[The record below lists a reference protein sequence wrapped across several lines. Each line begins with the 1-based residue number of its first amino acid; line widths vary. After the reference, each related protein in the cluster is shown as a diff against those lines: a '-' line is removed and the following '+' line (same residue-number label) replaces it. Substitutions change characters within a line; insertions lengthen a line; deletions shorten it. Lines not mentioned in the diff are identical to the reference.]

1 MNGATATLKGKSMFG
16 VQELSRRRTAPAHG
30 FGSSTRNHASKVF
43 MGPEHAKTSSL
54 SCTPGPCY
62 EVNGACGSQYDSGKL
77 SPPQWCFGT
86 AERFSRSSRDKAPGP
101 GAYEN
106 AGSFGRQGL
115 SSRTSYPLYGFG
127 TVDRNMASKVRSPQ
141 NPCPLLRRRLN
152 GDMRL
157 DSPISMGV
165 SPSLLPPSPY
175 PISCASVEVLFLP
188 CRQVFISPAHASST
202 YGQGSPG
209 PAALYHKASGLAGP
223 KYGFGTDD
231 RFNRLGRQLS
241 DASEL
246 PGPGSY
252 SSDSTLGSQHSS
264 RLTTQPAFG
273 FGSSNREHTA
283 KIFLSDLHA
292 KSGGASSW
300 GVSPGP
306 GVYNAASSVGR
317 QATSRG
323 RSAPTWGFGKA
334 SRFNDRT
341 YMTDTPGPGSYST

>member
-1 MNGATATLKGKSMFG
+1 VYS
-16 VQELSRRRTAPAHG
+16 
-30 FGSSTRNHASKVF
+30 VF
-43 MGPEHAKTSSL
+43 LVAL
-54 SCTPGPCY
+54 I
-62 EVNGACGSQYDSGKL
+62 NWAL
-77 SPPQWCFGT
+77 F
-86 AERFSRSSRDKAPGP
+86 
-101 GAYEN
+101 
-106 AGSFGRQGL
+106 L
-115 SSRTSYPLYGFG
+115 LL
-127 TVDRNMASKVRSPQ
+127 
-141 NPCPLLRRRLN
+141 PLLCLC
-152 GDMRL
+152 
-157 DSPISMGV
+157 V
-165 SPSLLPPSPY
+165 
-175 PISCASVEVLFLP
+175 CAL
-188 CRQVFISPAHASST
+188 QVFISPAHASSA

-209 PAALYHKASGLAGP
+209 PAALYHKAGGLAGP

-241 DASEL
+241 DASML

-273 FGSSNREHTA
+273 FGSSNREHAA
-283 KIFLSDLHA
+283 KIFLSDLHS
-292 KSGGASSW
+292 KSGGSSAY
-300 GVSPGP
+300 VTSPGP

>member
-1 MNGATATLKGKSMFG
+1 MPGATATLTGKSMFG
-16 VQELSRRRTAPAHG
+16 TQELSSRRTAPSHG

-62 EVNGACGSQYDSGKL
+62 ETAVACGSQADSGKL
-77 SPPQWCFGT
+77 SSAQWCFGT
-86 AERFSRSSRDKAPGP
+86 AERFAASPRKRTPGP

-106 AGSFGRQGL
+106 AGAFGKQGL
-115 SSRTSYPLYGFG
+115 SNRSTFPLYGFG
-127 TVDRNMASKVRSPQ
+127 TVDRAMASKV
-141 NPCPLLRRRLN
+141 
-152 GDMRL
+152 
-157 DSPISMGV
+157 
-165 SPSLLPPSPY
+165 
-175 PISCASVEVLFLP
+175 
-188 CRQVFISPAHASST
+188 FISPGHAASA
-202 YGQGSPG
+202 YGQSSPG
-209 PAALYHKASGLAGP
+209 PAALYHKAGGLAGP

-231 RFNRLGRQLS
+231 RFQRLGRQLS

-252 SSDSTLGSQHSS
+252 SSDSTLGSQRSS

-292 KSGGASSW
+292 KSGGASAY
-300 GVSPGP
+300 VTSPGP
-306 GVYNAASSVGR
+306 GVYSAASSVGR

-334 SRFNDRT
+334 TRFNDRT
-341 YMTDTPGPGSYST
+341 YVTDTPGPGSYST